1 MDLKELKMS
10 ATKKM
15 KELEKNK
22 KAILTFLAKVDEL
35 KEVPK
40 EKKEKAIEKLTAWFD
55 ASGLDGILG

>member
-22 KAILTFLAKVDEL
+22 KSILTFLAKVDEL

-40 EKKEKAIEKLTAWFD
+40 DKKEKALEKLTAWFD
-55 ASGLDGILG
+55 ASGLEEVL

>member
-22 KAILTFLAKVDEL
+22 KAILMFLAKVDEL

-40 EKKEKAIEKLTAWFD
+40 DKKEKALEKLTAWFD
-55 ASGLDGILG
+55 ASGLEEIL